1 MARFLIIDD
10 DPACRRLLENYLKGY
25 NGSCD
30 LAHDGHEGIS
40 AFRMALDRGEPY
52 DLICLDIMMPGIDGH
67 HVLDILR
74 QQERERGIL
83 GSDGVKVI
91 MTTALMDSKHCIRAF
106 KEGCESYVPKP
117 IREQEFLK
125 QVRLLLGDSSR
136 LSDEPSKESS
146 RPSSPVKPA
155 DAADRPGGARYLIV
169 DDDRVCREL
178 LRDILRLYG
187 RCDFAYDGAEATE
200 AVRLALEDGDPYR
213 MICLDIMMPGISGHD
228 ALQAIRRVELEHG
241 IGGSDGAKVIMI
253 TALRDSKH
261 CIQSFREGCEC
272 FLTKPIHEAELLARM
287 RELDILAA
295 DDAARPAHDPQPH

>member
-1 MARFLIIDD
+1 MTRFLIVDD
-10 DPACRRLLENYLKGY
+10 DPACRRLLENYLKPH
-25 NGSCD
+25 GSCD

-117 IREQEFLK
+117 IREQELLK
-125 QVRLLLGDSSR
+125 QVRLLLDGSS
-136 LSDEPSKESS
+136 LSSDEPSKEPSQ
-146 RPSSPVKPA
+146 PSSPVKPA
-155 DAADRPGGARYLIV
+155 DEADRCDGPRFLIV
-169 DDDRVCREL
+169 DDDRLCREL
-178 LRDILRLYG
+178 LRDILQPYG
-187 RCDFAYDGAEATE
+187 RCDVAYDGAEATE
-200 AVRLALEDGDPYR
+200 VVRLALEDGDPYK

-228 ALQAIRRVELEHG
+228 ALQAIRRVELGHG
-241 IGGSDGAKVIMI
+241 FSGSDGAKVIMI

-272 FLTKPIHEAELLARM
+272 FLTKPIQEAELLEKM
-287 RELDILAA
+287 REIDVL
-295 DDAARPAHDPQPH
+295 PAEEAEQNVG